1 MKREQDVPGI
11 VQRRIRSQ
19 SGFALIVALLTLLL
33 LTFLGLTLATTTS
46 TELQIAT
53 NYRWGQQ
60 AFYNAEAGLE
70 VAKRYLRE
78 QTAWSIFLPVARPSP
93 ISGKPTLTW
102 TAAGRDFENFDC
114 DDAGTGET
122 GDFQGYGV
130 VLNLPSFGRFENV
143 SAVQNQTLAG
153 SFTLWI
159 RRKVMANDDGTVQDY
174 DKDDQLV
181 LTSEGTAPFVGAAA
195 ATDFAFRRRAVRVLE
210 AELSKIDPNDCEN
223 RGGQAGNSP
232 TGSGYDPCYAVNAGG
247 LPTGTGAVAT
257 EVNTGQ

>member
-1 MKREQDVPGI
+1 MKKRKDAPCT
-11 VQRRIRSQ
+11 VQRRLRSQ

-46 TELQIAT
+46 TELQIAA

-70 VAKRYLRE
+70 IAKRYLRE
-78 QTAWSIFLPVARPSP
+78 QTAWTVFLPLARPTP
-93 ISGKPTLTW
+93 ISGKPTPW

-114 DDAGTGET
+114 DDGGTGET
-122 GDFQGYGV
+122 ADYQGYGV

-143 SAVQNQTLAG
+143 SAVQNQTLNG

-159 RRKVMANDDGTVQDY
+159 RRKVIANDDGTVQDY
-174 DKDDQLV
+174 TKDDQLV
-181 LTSEGTAPFVGAAA
+181 ITSEGTAPFVGAAA

-210 AELSKIDPNDCEN
+210 TELSKVDPNDCEN

-232 TGSGYDPCYAVNAGG
+232 TGSGYDPCYAVNAAG
-247 LPTGTGAVAT
+247 LPTGTGVVAT
-257 EVNTGQ
+257 EVNAGQ